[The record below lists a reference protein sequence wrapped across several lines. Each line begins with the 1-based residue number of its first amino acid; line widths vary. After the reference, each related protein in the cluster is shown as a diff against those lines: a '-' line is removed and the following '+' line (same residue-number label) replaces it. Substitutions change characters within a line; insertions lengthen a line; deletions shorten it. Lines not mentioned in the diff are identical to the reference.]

1 MRDVDIGTDADT
13 DTDSSVKRG
22 WERYLGL
29 E

>member
-13 DTDSSVKRG
+13 DTDASVKRG
-22 WERYLGL
+22 WGQYLGL